1 MSAGVFVEAGK
12 VWYQSDPVTAKNFKP
27 GFGAGIHFHL
37 PYVEVF
43 RLECG
48 FDFDW
53 EPSAIAE
60 VEVAF

>member
-1 MSAGVFVEAGK
+1 VE
-12 VWYQSDPVTAKNFKP
+12 
-27 GFGAGIHFHL
+27 L
-37 PYVEVF
+37 F

-53 EPSAIAE
+53 KPSLIAE